1 MPRLD
6 IALHPIALA
15 FGLLAVVCIVAS
27 IAAVIYATPQSNGD
41 SATSSD
47 AEAREI
53 RPFVPKRH
61 RSPQHRA
68 DAGDDEPPRSR
79 HARGTN

>member
-15 FGLLAVVCIVAS
+15 FGLLTVVCIVAS
-27 IAAVIYATPQSNGD
+27 IAAVIYAAPESSSD
-41 SATSSD
+41 SASSSD

-53 RPFVPKRH
+53 RPFVPEHH
-61 RSPQHRA
+61 RAPQHRA
-68 DAGDDEPPRSR
+68 DTGDDEPPRSR
-79 HARGTN
+79 HARSTN

>member
-15 FGLLAVVCIVAS
+15 FGVLAIMCIVAS
-27 IAAVIYATPQSNGD
+27 IAAVIYAAPQSNGD
-41 SATSSD
+41 SATSSE

-53 RPFVPKRH
+53 RPFVPERH
-61 RSPQHRA
+61 RSPPLRA
-68 DAGDDEPPRSR
+68 DADDDEPSRSR
-79 HARGTN
+79 HAHGTN